1 MIYMT
6 LLGHPLPQITEL
18 SLHNL
23 INESTVDSEILFW
36 LDKEINWKITTL
48 QYYCGPKFNGY
59 RIMIDNNLCFM
70 TDCEKYYVAIDRL
83 YNIIEI
89 YDSSRNEVRIREI
102 NYLQIEKKVCE
113 INIKDLKI
121 KINYL
126 LNNLHISNK
135 FLLLVLLKK
144 KEKYEFRLQK
154 VIADVSTLLSYWIK
168 KNV

>member
-1 MIYMT
+1 MT
-6 LLGHPLPQITEL
+6 EISLP
-18 SLHNL
+18 NL
-23 INESTVDSEILFW
+23 IDESTKDQEILFW
-36 LDKEINWKITTL
+36 LDREINWKFTTL

-59 RIMIDNNLCFM
+59 RILIDNNLCFM
-70 TDCEKYYVAIDRL
+70 TDCEKYYVAIDKL

-154 VIADVSTLLSYWIK
+154 VITDISTLLSYWIK
-168 KNV
+168 RNV

>member
-1 MIYMT
+1 MNYIYPFGMT
-6 LLGHPLPQITEL
+6 EI

-23 INESTVDSEILFW
+23 INESTVDPEILFW
-36 LDKEINWKITTL
+36 LDREINWKITTL

-59 RIMIDNNLCFM
+59 RIIIDNNLCFM
-70 TDCEKYYVAIDRL
+70 TDCEKYYIAIDKL

-89 YDSSRNEVRIREI
+89 YNSSRNKIKIREI
-102 NYLQIEKKVCE
+102 NYLQIEKGICK
-113 INIKDLKI
+113 INIEDLKI

-135 FLLLVLLKK
+135 YLLLVLLYK
-144 KEKYEFRLQK
+144 KEKYEFRLQRLTSD
-154 VIADVSTLLSYWIK
+154 ISTLLSYWIK

>member
-1 MIYMT
+1 MT
-6 LLGHPLPQITEL
+6 EISLP
-18 SLHNL
+18 NL
-23 INESTVDSEILFW
+23 IDESTKDPEILFW
-36 LDKEINWKITTL
+36 LDREINWKITTL

-70 TDCEKYYVAIDRL
+70 TDCEKYYVAIDKL

>member
-1 MIYMT
+1 MT
-6 LLGHPLPQITEL
+6 EI

-23 INESTVDSEILFW
+23 INESTIDPEIIFW

-59 RIMIDNNLCFM
+59 RVMIDNNLCFM
-70 TDCEKYYVAIDRL
+70 TDCEKYYVAIDKL

-89 YDSSRNEVRIREI
+89 YDSSRNEVKIREI
-102 NYLQIEKKVCE
+102 NYLQIEKEVCE
-113 INIKDLKI
+113 LNIKDLKI

-126 LNNLHISNK
+126 LNNLQISNK
-135 FLLLVLLKK
+135 FLLLILLYK

-154 VIADVSTLLSYWIK
+154 LTTDVSTLLSYWIK
-168 KNV
+168 KNL